1 LLPSHHF
8 DKAAA
13 STAGVS
19 FILRLYP
26 AEAGWYHCTTSIK
39 DKGIMA
45 GHSKWANIK
54 HKKAAQDAKR
64 GKIFTRLIK
73 EITVAARMGGGD
85 PNSNPRLRLAVDK
98 AYEQNMP
105 KDNVERA
112 IKRGS
117 GDLEGVNYEEVRYE
131 GYGIAGAAVLVDCMT
146 DNRVRTVAD
155 VRHAFTKY
163 GGNLGTDGSVA
174 FLFRHCG
181 QLLFPPGTDENRL
194 MEAALEAGA
203 DDIVTNNDKS
213 IEVITAPYEFVEIR
227 TALDKA
233 GFKAE
238 LGEVTM
244 KPASETPLSGDE
256 AVKMQKLLDALE
268 NIDDVQEVYTT
279 AVIDE

>member
-1 LLPSHHF
+1 
-8 DKAAA
+8 
-13 STAGVS
+13 
-19 FILRLYP
+19 
-26 AEAGWYHCTTSIK
+26 
-39 DKGIMA
+39 MA

-112 IKRGS
+112 IRRGS

-174 FLFRHCG
+174 FLFKHCG
-181 QLLFPPGTDENRL
+181 QLLFPPGTDENKL

-203 DDIVTNNDKS
+203 EDIVTNNDKS

-227 TALDKA
+227 AALDKS

-244 KPASETPLSGDE
+244 KPASETLLSGDE
-256 AVKMQKLLDALE
+256 AAKMQKLLDALE
-268 NIDDVQEVYTT
+268 SIDDVQEVYTT
-279 AVIDE
+279 ALIDE

>member
-1 LLPSHHF
+1 
-8 DKAAA
+8 
-13 STAGVS
+13 
-19 FILRLYP
+19 
-26 AEAGWYHCTTSIK
+26 
-39 DKGIMA
+39 MA

-54 HKKAAQDAKR
+54 HKKAAQDARR

-73 EITVAARMGGGD
+73 EITVAARLGGGD

-174 FLFRHCG
+174 FLFKHCG
-181 QLLFPPGTDENRL
+181 QMLFAPGTDEEKL

-203 DDIVTNNDKS
+203 EDVVSNDDGS
-213 IEVITAPYEFVEIR
+213 MEVITAPYEFVTVR
-227 TALDKA
+227 TGLEKA

-238 LGEVTM
+238 LAEVTM
-244 KPASETPLSGDE
+244 KPVSETVLTGDDS
-256 AVKMQKLLDALE
+256 VKMQKLLDALE
-268 NIDDVQEVYTT
+268 NIDDVQEAYTT
-279 AVIDE
+279 AVLDE